1 MTRLAAVLLIASGLL
16 YAGCNGDGSQYTDL
30 ARAKLV
36 EKGLSGNTMV
46 IRFAITGLDKA
57 LPPGKSIRI
66 QLFKGDTRYDPKAP
80 SFEKPGRELQIEV
93 TLDKRGRD
101 ADRIG
106 FNCEWGTP
114 EKGMLIECEDAPL
127 NAEGQLEDDVVL
139 PAFAG
144 RRLTQLL
151 HTFTGPGKS
160 VSFTPSE
167 GLNLLT
173 VGFKKDVYH
182 LRIWSE

>member
-1 MTRLAAVLLIASGLL
+1 MTRLAAALLIASVLL
-16 YAGCNGDGSQYTDL
+16 YAGCNGDGPQYTDL
-30 ARAKLV
+30 ARATLLDKD
-36 EKGLSGNTMV
+36 LSGNTIVM
-46 IRFAITGLDKA
+46 RFAITGLDKA
-57 LPPGKSIRI
+57 IPPDKPIRI
-66 QLFKGDTRYDPKAP
+66 QLFKGDKRYDPKAP

-101 ADRIG
+101 ADKID

-114 EKGMLIECEDAPL
+114 ENGMLIECEDASL
-127 NAEGQLEDDVVL
+127 NAEEQLEDEVVL

-151 HTFTGPGKS
+151 HTCTGPGQS
-160 VSFTPSE
+160 VPFTPSE

-173 VGFKKDVYH
+173 VGFKKEVYH